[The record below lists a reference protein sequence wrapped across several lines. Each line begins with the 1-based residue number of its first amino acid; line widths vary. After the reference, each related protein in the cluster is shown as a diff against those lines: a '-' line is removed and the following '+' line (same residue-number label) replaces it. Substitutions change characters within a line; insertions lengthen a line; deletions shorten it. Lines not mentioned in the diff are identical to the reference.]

1 MNIVILGP
9 PGSGKGTQARLLSEA
24 LNLFYFES
32 GRFSRELAKE
42 NSRIRK
48 IIKKG
53 ELIPEK
59 EMTSYVS
66 EYIEKMA
73 PDAQNIIF
81 DGYPRFVT
89 QFKFLV
95 RWLKERK
102 SRIDKVFL
110 LRVSEKEV
118 VRRLS
123 ARRRDDETGKIYNL
137 ITNPPPKSVPKA
149 RLIQREDDKPK
160 VIKERLKEYSRNTLP
175 MIDYVKRESILEVID
190 GERPIDVI
198 HRDIISR
205 VS

>member
-81 DGYPRFVT
+81 DGYHRFGT

-95 RWLKERK
+95 RW
-102 SRIDKVFL
+102 F
-110 LRVSEKEV
+110 
-118 VRRLS
+118 
-123 ARRRDDETGKIYNL
+123 
-137 ITNPPPKSVPKA
+137 
-149 RLIQREDDKPK
+149 
-160 VIKERLKEYSRNTLP
+160 
-175 MIDYVKRESILEVID
+175 
-190 GERPIDVI
+190 
-198 HRDIISR
+198 IS
-205 VS
+205 